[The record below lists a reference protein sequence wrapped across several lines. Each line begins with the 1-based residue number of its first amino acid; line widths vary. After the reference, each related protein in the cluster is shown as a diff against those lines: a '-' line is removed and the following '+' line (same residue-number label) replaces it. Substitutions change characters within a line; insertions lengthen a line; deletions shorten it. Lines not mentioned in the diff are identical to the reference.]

1 MTQEDRDAELGI
13 IEFSPEYHE
22 DRLKDFLVKNEDD
35 WLWEHEDG
43 GYSEDEDIQWEY
55 FCPEGKRRPETVW
68 DKSAGRE
75 VINEED
81 KLLVFT
87 TGRKVRSLRLFL
99 SRGRHLFIE
108 GQKTFY
114 SKSLSFILKFTCIH
128 F

>member
-1 MTQEDRDAELGI
+1 MIWDDTGVTQEDRDAELGI

-55 FCPEGKRRPETVW
+55 FSPERKRRLETVW
-68 DKSAGRE
+68 DKSKGRE

-87 TGRKVRSLRLFL
+87 TGRKVSPLRPSHIDLSLLDPWKN
-99 SRGRHLFIE
+99 E
-108 GQKTFY
+108 V
-114 SKSLSFILKFTCIH
+114 
-128 F
+128 

>member
-22 DRLKDFLVKNEDD
+22 DRLQDFLVKNEDD

-55 FCPEGKRRPETVW
+55 FSPERKRRPETVW

-87 TGRKVRSLRLFL
+87 IVLVTSGRLWIFARPAIEL
-99 SRGRHLFIE
+99 S
-108 GQKTFY
+108 T
-114 SKSLSFILKFTCIH
+114 
-128 F
+128 

>member
-1 MTQEDRDAELGI
+1 MTQEDRDAELDI

-87 TGRKVRSLRLFL
+87 TGQRTMAPHQIGVKLMSKIKFKRKLNIPQVNRRSQ
-99 SRGRHLFIE
+99 HDN
-108 GQKTFY
+108 K
-114 SKSLSFILKFTCIH
+114 
-128 F
+128 

>member
-22 DRLKDFLVKNEDD
+22 DRLKDFLIKNEDD

-87 TGRKVRSLRLFL
+87 TGRKVRKYGLYWAFAS
-99 SRGRHLFIE
+99 
-108 GQKTFY
+108 Q
-114 SKSLSFILKFTCIH
+114 ILNTLTNELNLLQEKK
-128 F
+128 